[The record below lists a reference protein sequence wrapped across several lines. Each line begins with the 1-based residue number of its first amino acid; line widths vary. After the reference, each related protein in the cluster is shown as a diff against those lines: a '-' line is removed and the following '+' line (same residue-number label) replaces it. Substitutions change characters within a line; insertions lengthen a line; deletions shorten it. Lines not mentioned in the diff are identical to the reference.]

1 LAEQQQQQA
10 AAAQRAAEQEAARR
24 RAEEAQ
30 RASARAAP
38 PPPVAPAP
46 VQTHG
51 VQQICAGRG
60 MIAESMCQSLECGKT
75 EHANEPICKQ
85 IKEKEDR
92 RRGG

>member
-1 LAEQQQQQA
+1 VQA
-10 AAAQRAAEQEAARR
+10 R
-24 RAEEAQ
+24 
-30 RASARAAP
+30 
-38 PPPVAPAP
+38 
-46 VQTHG
+46 G

-75 EHANEPICKQ
+75 EHANEPLCKQ